1 MLELLQPL
9 MHFSSAAA
17 EEPSGIAALGLDPW
31 AILAQAGTFLLL
43 FFIVK
48 KFALE
53 KIVATLEQ
61 RRKTIEDG
69 VLLGREMEA
78 EKAKLDEKVQE
89 TLQITRVEADKVLA
103 AAKEEA
109 NEIIQKAQSTAE
121 EKSDSILQDAQR
133 KIEEEILAARKALE
147 QEMRQYVAD
156 ATEIVLQEKLTSQKD
171 SALIEKAL
179 RSAR

>member
-9 MHFSSAAA
+9 LHFGSAAA
-17 EEPSGIAALGLDPW
+17 EEPSGIAALGIDPW

-53 KIVATLEQ
+53 KIVSTLEK

-69 VLLGREMEA
+69 VLLGREMEV
-78 EKAKLDEKVQE
+78 EKAKLDEKVE
-89 TLQITRVEADKVLA
+89 ATMHKTRQEADKIISA
-103 AAKEEA
+103 AHEDA
-109 NEIIQKAQSTAE
+109 NEIMQKAQATAQ
-121 EKSDSILQDAQR
+121 EKTESMLRDARR
-133 KIEEEILAARKALE
+133 KIDEEIMVAKKDLE
-147 QEMRQYVAD
+147 QEIREYVAS
-156 ATEIVLQEKLTSQKD
+156 ATEIIIHEKLDAKKD
-171 SALIEKAL
+171 AALIDKAL